1 MKPKAT
7 LFHLLGF
14 VVLQLL
20 VAGCGSTEPAPA
32 PTEGPTS
39 TPLVQPAAQLQP
51 QAGQLETRTATP
63 VPALEREVVLEFVT
77 GHRDITRDWEQFHA
91 DFASWRQGLI
101 ACDASSVE
109 VALRQFAARFIR
121 VAEATKSL
129 PRHRIVREL
138 ADKVSTAVEREEQA
152 IRRLRGSRQP
162 DAPAVFENEN
172 PATTTQ
178 LGLQGHLEMER
189 SAATALR
196 VEVEDNLSDLQ
207 VSTSLSS
214 RAQVGAFSGAFQ
226 QLTSDWDEFHRR
238 YDSFRADEPQLS
250 SSETARRLSQ
260 LVEEFSDV
268 VIAVRQLPTSEPTRQ
283 VSQILAQ
290 AVEDEELALRKLRG
304 SFGEVAPESP
314 PKEPDEPIAPPD
326 QPSAPPDQ
334 PSAPEEEA
342 ISTPHDSTPFDAL
355 DGQLVRSNALIRQA
369 IQELA
374 DVSSNTSEDS
384 EAAVAGF
391 ASQYH
396 SLSQEWDDF
405 HKDYDDWR
413 MSEGGCDRSK
423 SIAVLGQFTI
433 RFGELAN
440 EVRALPRAAF
450 LRPLGELLVE
460 AVEREQNALIGLR
473 NTWRPFDS
481 GVYKTLEQKR
491 TQARRLRRQVTAGI
505 QDLLARYDISAPEVE
520 RG

>member
-14 VVLQLL
+14 VVLELL
-20 VAGCGSTEPAPA
+20 MAGCGGTEPTPA
-32 PTEGPTS
+32 PTLTPIS
-39 TPLVQPAAQLQP
+39 TPDVQPAAQLQP
-51 QAGQLETRTATP
+51 LAPQLKAPTA

-109 VALRQFAARFIR
+109 VALSQFAARFIR

-152 IRRLRGSRQP
+152 IRRLRDSRQP

-178 LGLQGHLEMER
+178 AGLQGHLDMER
-189 SAATALR
+189 SAASALR

-207 VSTSLSS
+207 ISTSLSS

-268 VIAVRQLPTSEPTRQ
+268 VIAVRQLPTSEPTRH

-304 SFGEVAPESP
+304 SFGEAAPESP

-342 ISTPHDSTPFDAL
+342 ISTQHDSTPFDAL

-369 IQELA
+369 VQELA

-396 SLSQEWDDF
+396 SLSQVWDDF
-405 HKDYDDWR
+405 HKDYDEWR
-413 MSEGGCDRSK
+413 GSEGGCDRSK
-423 SIAVLGQFTI
+423 SISVLGQFTI

-460 AVEREQNALIGLR
+460 AVELEQRALIELR

-481 GVYKTLEQKR
+481 EVYETLEQKR
-491 TQARRLRRQVTAGI
+491 NEARRLRRQVTAGI
-505 QDLLARYDISAPEVE
+505 QDLLARYDISAP
-520 RG
+520 